1 MPPAAAP
8 VVPSDR
14 AAGYTGP
21 MHIDQIWRYPVK
33 SMIGERVE
41 QADVAGTG
49 IVGDRVWAVRDQVRG
64 GIRGAKVL
72 GGLMRLAAR
81 APEGPGGPVVITL
94 PDGTEVRA
102 DDPDA
107 GRLVSAAIDHEVTL
121 ESLRPAEDRE
131 HYRRGAPYHDD
142 LMEELRSI
150 FGRTE
155 DEPLPDLTALPPEIL
170 EYESPPGTYHD
181 AYPLMIMTTSALR
194 SLREA
199 LPGSVVDVRRFRP
212 SVLVDT
218 GDAPGHPEM
227 GWVGRRLRIGSV
239 EVEVRTPCPRCV
251 MVTREIDA
259 EVPEDRAI
267 LRHIVRDLDQNV
279 GVYADVVR
287 TGTIRTGDPVAVVG

>member
-1 MPPAAAP
+1 
-8 VVPSDR
+8 
-14 AAGYTGP
+14 
-21 MHIDQIWRYPVK
+21 
-33 SMIGERVE
+33 MIGERVE
-41 QADVAGTG
+41 AADVGPTG

-107 GRLVSAAIDHEVTL
+107 ARLVSAAIDHEVTL
-121 ESLRPAEDRE
+121 EPLRPAEDRE

-170 EYESPPGTYHD
+170 EFESPPGTYHD
-181 AYPLMIMTTSALR
+181 AFPLMLMTTSALR
-194 SLREA
+194 SLAEA
-199 LPGSVVDVRRFRP
+199 LPDAAIDVRRFRP
-212 SVLVDT
+212 SIVIDT
-218 GDAPGHPEM
+218 GDSRGHPEFD
-227 GWVGRRLRIGSV
+227 WVGRTASIGGATV
-239 EVEVRTPCPRCV
+239 TFRERCPRCV

-259 EVPEDRAI
+259 AAPANRSI
-267 LRHIVRDLDQNV
+267 LRHVVAELGQDV
-279 GVYADVVR
+279 GVYAEVTEPGVV
-287 TGTIRTGDPVAVVG
+287 A